1 MILETDMTTATL
13 NIKHW
18 GNSLGVRLPA
28 KIARAAGLHSDMEVT
43 ISVKGNDIV
52 ISPNRDQFLTLEQR
66 LALFN
71 PDVHGGE
78 AMITS
83 EQVGAEKW

>member
-1 MILETDMTTATL
+1 MATATL

-28 KIARAAGLHSDMEVT
+28 MIAKAAGLRSDMEVT
-43 ISVKGNDIV
+43 IAVKGNDIV
-52 ISPNRDQFLTLEQR
+52 ITPNREQPLTLEQR

-71 PDVHGGE
+71 PELHGAE
-78 AMITS
+78 SMATD
-83 EQVGAEKW
+83 ELLGAEKW